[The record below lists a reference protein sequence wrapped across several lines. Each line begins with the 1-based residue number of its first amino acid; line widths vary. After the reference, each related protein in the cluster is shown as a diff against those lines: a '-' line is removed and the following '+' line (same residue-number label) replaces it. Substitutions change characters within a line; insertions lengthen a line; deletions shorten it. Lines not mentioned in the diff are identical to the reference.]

1 MSQSGFTASECF
13 ITYAVAV
20 MFLSCEYNF
29 SLSICK
35 SSFKTKF
42 SSPIF
47 KANILRF
54 KALNLEHLAI
64 KEPKSEASTDI

>member
-1 MSQSGFTASECF
+1 
-13 ITYAVAV
+13 
-20 MFLSCEYNF
+20 MFLSQEYNF
-29 SLSICK
+29 SLSICN